1 MIDLE
6 DALARIV
13 EARCRATRRCRRRQR
28 RARQRRSH
36 RRAMLVAA
44 VVVVAIGTGGA
55 IPLPADEPS
64 EATDP
69 PEPVDRVGARD
80 DARRSATRRSPARRR
95 SASRSSSQRSTC
107 AAPDLPASYNL
118 PYDFGHSFTVER
130 HAPEEPGAVVGRYPT
145 SDGHD
150 LVVYSTT
157 NGVDAV
163 VQYEHWA
170 LVVGWNHDRTN
181 WSAFSARVERT

>member
-1 MIDLE
+1 M
-6 DALARIV
+6 A
-13 EARCRATRRCRRRQR
+13 
-28 RARQRRSH
+28 
-36 RRAMLVAA
+36 
-44 VVVVAIGTGGA
+44 
-55 IPLPADEPS
+55 LPADEPG

-69 PEPVDRVGARD
+69 PEPVDRVGTVTMLDGAQLEIIGPPSLGLTKLEPGLNTG
-80 DARRSATRRSPARRR
+80 RSY
-95 SASRSSSQRSTC
+95 
-107 AAPDLPASYNL
+107 LPASYNL

-130 HAPEEPGAVVGRYPT
+130 HTPEEPGAVVGRYPT

-181 WSAFSARVERT
+181 WSAFYAHVERT